1 MEKRVLSY
9 SPKMK
14 GDLDDDYTLYED
26 GEILHEYD
34 RHRYSGGYNL
44 KDKLNA
50 DQLKSGVKERLLN
63 AAKEEDKELV
73 RQILGIAAE

>member
-1 MEKRVLSY
+1 MEKRILAY

-34 RHRYSGGYNL
+34 RHRYPGGFNL
-44 KDKLNA
+44 KDKLTV
-50 DQLKSGVKERLLN
+50 DQLKVGIKERLLK
-63 AAKEEDKELV
+63 ATKEEDKELV
-73 RQILGIAAE
+73 KEILGITSE